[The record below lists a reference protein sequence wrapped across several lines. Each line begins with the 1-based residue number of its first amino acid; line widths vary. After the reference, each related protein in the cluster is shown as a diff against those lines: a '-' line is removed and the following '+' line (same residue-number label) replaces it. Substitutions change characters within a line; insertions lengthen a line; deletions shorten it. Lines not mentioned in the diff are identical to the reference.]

1 MKFAV
6 VGTGVIGSGWITRIL
21 AHGHEVIATDPSEN
35 AFESMLKQVKQ
46 NWPYA
51 EQLGLAENA
60 SLENLT
66 FTPHLEEAVKDADHI
81 QENVPEIESLKDQV
95 LTEIDFYAKPDAII
109 GSSTSGIMPSE
120 LQKNLQYPERLV
132 VAHPFHPVYI
142 LPLVEIVPGKLTT
155 EETTVKAETIYESI
169 GMDVLHVRHE
179 IEGHV
184 ADRLMEALWREA
196 LHIVNDGIAT
206 TEEVDKAF
214 THAAGLRY
222 AQYGPF
228 MTFHLAGGEGGMRH
242 MLKQFGPALKK
253 PSLFEYTTTVKQI
266 WVDHNG
272 HMNDAE
278 YNRVFS
284 DATDAWLATLGLD
297 LQAIEQLK
305 YTIFTLENHVM
316 YLKEIKVNESITVT
330 VELFDFDAK
339 RLHVFMTLKNEQ
351 NDRCATYEVML
362 MGMDTES
369 NKPKPFPETIRK
381 SVEFYADIALIQH
394 QPEELGHHIG
404 IKRK

>member
-1 MKFAV
+1 MKVAV
-6 VGTGVIGSGWITRIL
+6 VGTGVIGSGWITRML
-21 AHGHEVIATDPSEN
+21 AHGNEVIATDPSEG
-35 AFESMLKQVKQ
+35 AYERMLAQVKQ

-51 EQLGLAENA
+51 EQMGLADNA

-66 FTPHLEEAVKDADHI
+66 FTTDLKEAVKEVEHI
-81 QENVPEIESLKDQV
+81 QENVPEVEEIKDTV
-95 LTEIDFYAKPDAII
+95 LREIDFYASPYATI

-120 LQKNLQYPERLV
+120 LQKNLSHPERLV

-142 LPLVEIVPGKLTT
+142 LPLVEIVPGKQTS
-155 EETTVKAETIYESI
+155 EENTIKAKQFYEGI

-179 IEGHV
+179 IEGHI

-253 PSLFEYTTTVKQI
+253 PWTKLVAPELTEDLYDKVVTGSEASSQGYTMSELDQKRNEFLIKVKAL
-266 WVDHNG
+266 
-272 HMNDAE
+272 AE
-278 YNRVFS
+278 QYWPEGS
-284 DATDAWLATLGLD
+284 DA
-297 LQAIEQLK
+297 
-305 YTIFTLENHVM
+305 
-316 YLKEIKVNESITVT
+316 
-330 VELFDFDAK
+330 
-339 RLHVFMTLKNEQ
+339 LKNSSQ
-351 NDRCATYEVML
+351 EV
-362 MGMDTES
+362 
-369 NKPKPFPETIRK
+369 R
-381 SVEFYADIALIQH
+381 
-394 QPEELGHHIG
+394 
-404 IKRK
+404 

>member
-1 MKFAV
+1 MKVAV
-6 VGTGVIGSGWITRIL
+6 VGTGVIGSGWITRML
-21 AHGHEVIATDPSEN
+21 AHGHEVIATDPSEG
-35 AFESMLKQVKQ
+35 AYERMLAQVKQ

-51 EQLGLAENA
+51 EQMGLADNA

-66 FTPHLEEAVKDADHI
+66 FTTDLKEAVKEVEHI
-81 QENVPEIESLKDQV
+81 QENVPEVEEIKDTV
-95 LTEIDFYAKPDAII
+95 LREIDFYASPYATI

-120 LQKNLQYPERLV
+120 LQKNLSHPERLV

-142 LPLVEIVPGKLTT
+142 LPLVEIVPGKQTS
-155 EETTVKAETIYESI
+155 EENTIKAKQFYEGI

-179 IEGHV
+179 IEGHI

-253 PSLFEYTTTVKQI
+253 PWTKLVAPELTDELYDKVVTGSEASSQGYT
-266 WVDHNG
+266 
-272 HMNDAE
+272 MSE
-278 YNRVFS
+278 
-284 DATDAWLATLGLD
+284 LD
-297 LQAIEQLK
+297 QKRNEFL
-305 YTIFTLENHVM
+305 
-316 YLKEIKVNESITVT
+316 IKVKALAEQYWPEGSDI
-330 VELFDFDAK
+330 
-339 RLHVFMTLKNEQ
+339 LKNSSQ
-351 NDRCATYEVML
+351 EV
-362 MGMDTES
+362 
-369 NKPKPFPETIRK
+369 R
-381 SVEFYADIALIQH
+381 
-394 QPEELGHHIG
+394 
-404 IKRK
+404 

>member
-1 MKFAV
+1 MKVAV
-6 VGTGVIGSGWITRIL
+6 VGTGVIGSGWITRML
-21 AHGHEVIATDPSEN
+21 AHGHEVIATDPSEG
-35 AFESMLKQVKQ
+35 AYERMLAQVKQ

-51 EQLGLAENA
+51 EQMGLADNA

-66 FTPHLEEAVKDADHI
+66 FTSDLKEAVKEAEHI
-81 QENVPEIESLKDQV
+81 QENVPEVEEIKDTV
-95 LTEIDFYAKPDAII
+95 LRDIDFYASPYATI

-120 LQKNLQYPERLV
+120 LQKNLSHPERLV

-142 LPLVEIVPGKLTT
+142 LPLVEIVPGKQTS
-155 EETTVKAETIYESI
+155 EENTIKAKQFYEGI

-179 IEGHV
+179 IEGHI

-253 PSLFEYTTTVKQI
+253 PWTKLVAPELTEDLYEKVVTGSEASSQGYTMSELDQKRNEFLIKVKAL
-266 WVDHNG
+266 
-272 HMNDAE
+272 AE
-278 YNRVFS
+278 QYWPEGS
-284 DATDAWLATLGLD
+284 DA
-297 LQAIEQLK
+297 
-305 YTIFTLENHVM
+305 
-316 YLKEIKVNESITVT
+316 
-330 VELFDFDAK
+330 
-339 RLHVFMTLKNEQ
+339 LKNSSQ
-351 NDRCATYEVML
+351 EV
-362 MGMDTES
+362 
-369 NKPKPFPETIRK
+369 R
-381 SVEFYADIALIQH
+381 
-394 QPEELGHHIG
+394 
-404 IKRK
+404 

>member
-1 MKFAV
+1 MKVAV
-6 VGTGVIGSGWITRIL
+6 VGTGVIGGGWITRML
-21 AHGHEVIATDPSEN
+21 AHGHEVIATDPSEG
-35 AFESMLKQVKQ
+35 AYERMLAQVKQ

-51 EQLGLAENA
+51 EQMGLADNA

-66 FTPHLEEAVKDADHI
+66 FSTDLKEAVKEVEHI
-81 QENVPEIESLKDQV
+81 QENVPEVEEIKDTV
-95 LTEIDFYAKPDAII
+95 LREIDFYASPYATI

-120 LQKNLQYPERLV
+120 LQKNLSHPERLV

-142 LPLVEIVPGKLTT
+142 LPLVEIVPGKQTS
-155 EETTVKAETIYESI
+155 EENTIKAKQFYEGI

-179 IEGHV
+179 IEGHI

-253 PSLFEYTTTVKQI
+253 PWTKLVAPELTEDLYDKVVTGSEASSQGYT
-266 WVDHNG
+266 
-272 HMNDAE
+272 MSE
-278 YNRVFS
+278 
-284 DATDAWLATLGLD
+284 LD
-297 LQAIEQLK
+297 QKRNEFL
-305 YTIFTLENHVM
+305 
-316 YLKEIKVNESITVT
+316 IKVKALAEQYWPEGSDI
-330 VELFDFDAK
+330 
-339 RLHVFMTLKNEQ
+339 LKNSSQ
-351 NDRCATYEVML
+351 EV
-362 MGMDTES
+362 
-369 NKPKPFPETIRK
+369 R
-381 SVEFYADIALIQH
+381 
-394 QPEELGHHIG
+394 
-404 IKRK
+404 

>member
-1 MKFAV
+1 MKVAV
-6 VGTGVIGSGWITRIL
+6 VGTGVIGGGWITRML
-21 AHGHEVIATDPSEN
+21 AHGHEVIATDPSEG
-35 AFESMLKQVKQ
+35 AYERMLAQVKQ

-51 EQLGLAENA
+51 EQMGLADNA

-66 FTPHLEEAVKDADHI
+66 FTTDLKEAVKEVEHI
-81 QENVPEIESLKDQV
+81 QENVPEVEEIKDTV
-95 LTEIDFYAKPDAII
+95 LREIDFYASPYATI

-120 LQKNLQYPERLV
+120 LQKNLSHPERLV

-142 LPLVEIVPGKLTT
+142 LPLVEIVPGKQTS
-155 EETTVKAETIYESI
+155 EENTIKAKQFYEGI

-179 IEGHV
+179 IEGHI

-253 PSLFEYTTTVKQI
+253 PWTKLVAPELTEDLYDKVVTGSEASSQGYT
-266 WVDHNG
+266 
-272 HMNDAE
+272 MSE
-278 YNRVFS
+278 
-284 DATDAWLATLGLD
+284 LD
-297 LQAIEQLK
+297 QKRNEFL
-305 YTIFTLENHVM
+305 
-316 YLKEIKVNESITVT
+316 IKVKALAEQYWPEGSDI
-330 VELFDFDAK
+330 
-339 RLHVFMTLKNEQ
+339 LKNSSQ
-351 NDRCATYEVML
+351 EV
-362 MGMDTES
+362 
-369 NKPKPFPETIRK
+369 R
-381 SVEFYADIALIQH
+381 
-394 QPEELGHHIG
+394 
-404 IKRK
+404 

>member
-6 VGTGVIGSGWITRIL
+6 VGTGVIGSGWITRML
-21 AHGHEVIATDPSEN
+21 AHGHQVVATDPSEG
-35 AFESMLKQVKQ
+35 AYERMLTQVKQ

-51 EQLGLAENA
+51 KALGMSEHA
-60 SLENLT
+60 SLDNLT
-66 FTPHLEEAVKDADHI
+66 FTESLAEAVKDADHI
-81 QENVPEIESLKDQV
+81 QENVPEIEELKDKV
-95 LTEIDFYAKPDAII
+95 LTEIDFYAKPDATI

-120 LQKNLQYPERLV
+120 LQQNLKHPERFV

-142 LPLVEIVPGKLTT
+142 LPLVEIVAGQNTAEATSIAAEKL
-155 EETTVKAETIYESI
+155 YESI

-179 IEGHV
+179 IEGHI

-253 PSLFEYTTTVKQI
+253 PWTKLVAPELTQDLYDSVVEGCETSSQDYSMSDLDKKRNEFLVKVKKLAEEY
-266 WVDHNG
+266 WP
-272 HMNDAE
+272 E
-278 YNRVFS
+278 
-284 DATDAWLATLGLD
+284 
-297 LQAIEQLK
+297 
-305 YTIFTLENHVM
+305 
-316 YLKEIKVNESITVT
+316 
-330 VELFDFDAK
+330 
-339 RLHVFMTLKNEQ
+339 
-351 NDRCATYEVML
+351 
-362 MGMDTES
+362 DTPQM
-369 NKPKPFPETIRK
+369 KK
-381 SVEFYADIALIQH
+381 SEGQSVY
-394 QPEELGHHIG
+394 
-404 IKRK
+404 

>member
-1 MKFAV
+1 M
-6 VGTGVIGSGWITRIL
+6 L
-21 AHGHEVIATDPSEN
+21 A
-35 AFESMLKQVKQ
+35 QVKQ

-51 EQLGLAENA
+51 EQMGLADNA

-66 FTPHLEEAVKDADHI
+66 FTTDLKEAVKEVEHI
-81 QENVPEIESLKDQV
+81 QENVPEVEEIKDTV
-95 LTEIDFYAKPDAII
+95 LREIDFYASPYATI

-120 LQKNLQYPERLV
+120 LQKNLSHPERLV

-142 LPLVEIVPGKLTT
+142 LPLVEIVPGKQTS
-155 EETTVKAETIYESI
+155 EENTIKAKQFYEGI

-179 IEGHV
+179 IEGHI

-253 PSLFEYTTTVKQI
+253 PWTKLVAPELTEDLYDKVVTGSEASSQGYT
-266 WVDHNG
+266 
-272 HMNDAE
+272 MSE
-278 YNRVFS
+278 
-284 DATDAWLATLGLD
+284 LD
-297 LQAIEQLK
+297 QKRNEFL
-305 YTIFTLENHVM
+305 
-316 YLKEIKVNESITVT
+316 IKVKALAEQYWPEGSDI
-330 VELFDFDAK
+330 
-339 RLHVFMTLKNEQ
+339 LKNSSQ
-351 NDRCATYEVML
+351 EV
-362 MGMDTES
+362 
-369 NKPKPFPETIRK
+369 R
-381 SVEFYADIALIQH
+381 
-394 QPEELGHHIG
+394 
-404 IKRK
+404 

>member
-1 MKFAV
+1 MKVAV
-6 VGTGVIGSGWITRIL
+6 VGTGVIGSGWITRML
-21 AHGHEVIATDPSEN
+21 AHGHEVIATDPSEG
-35 AFESMLKQVKQ
+35 AYERMLAQVKQ

-51 EQLGLAENA
+51 EQMGHADNA

-66 FTPHLEEAVKDADHI
+66 FTTDLKEAVKEVEHI
-81 QENVPEIESLKDQV
+81 QENVPEVEEIKDTV
-95 LTEIDFYAKPDAII
+95 LREIDFYASPYATI

-120 LQKNLQYPERLV
+120 LQKNLSHPERLV

-142 LPLVEIVPGKLTT
+142 LPLVEIVPGKQTS
-155 EETTVKAETIYESI
+155 EENTIKAKQFYEGI

-179 IEGHV
+179 IEGHI

-253 PSLFEYTTTVKQI
+253 PWTKLVAPELTEDLYDKVVTGSEASSQGYT
-266 WVDHNG
+266 
-272 HMNDAE
+272 MSE
-278 YNRVFS
+278 
-284 DATDAWLATLGLD
+284 LD
-297 LQAIEQLK
+297 QKRNEFL
-305 YTIFTLENHVM
+305 
-316 YLKEIKVNESITVT
+316 IKVKALAEQYWPEGSDI
-330 VELFDFDAK
+330 
-339 RLHVFMTLKNEQ
+339 LKNSSQ
-351 NDRCATYEVML
+351 EV
-362 MGMDTES
+362 
-369 NKPKPFPETIRK
+369 R
-381 SVEFYADIALIQH
+381 
-394 QPEELGHHIG
+394 
-404 IKRK
+404 

>member
-1 MKFAV
+1 MKVAV
-6 VGTGVIGSGWITRIL
+6 VGTGVIGSGWITRML
-21 AHGHEVIATDPSEN
+21 AHGHEVIATDPSEG
-35 AFESMLKQVKQ
+35 AYERMLAQVKQ

-51 EQLGLAENA
+51 EQMGLADNA

-66 FTPHLEEAVKDADHI
+66 FSTDLKGAVKEVEHI
-81 QENVPEIESLKDQV
+81 QENVPEVEEIKDTV
-95 LTEIDFYAKPDAII
+95 LREIDFYASPYATI

-120 LQKNLQYPERLV
+120 LQKNLSHPERLV

-142 LPLVEIVPGKLTT
+142 LPLVEIVPGKQTS
-155 EETTVKAETIYESI
+155 EENTIKAKQFYEGI

-179 IEGHV
+179 IEGHI

-253 PSLFEYTTTVKQI
+253 PWTKLVAPELTEDLYDKVVTGSEASSQGYT
-266 WVDHNG
+266 
-272 HMNDAE
+272 MSE
-278 YNRVFS
+278 
-284 DATDAWLATLGLD
+284 LD
-297 LQAIEQLK
+297 QKRNEFL
-305 YTIFTLENHVM
+305 
-316 YLKEIKVNESITVT
+316 IKVKALAEQYWPEGSDI
-330 VELFDFDAK
+330 
-339 RLHVFMTLKNEQ
+339 LKNSSQ
-351 NDRCATYEVML
+351 EV
-362 MGMDTES
+362 
-369 NKPKPFPETIRK
+369 R
-381 SVEFYADIALIQH
+381 
-394 QPEELGHHIG
+394 
-404 IKRK
+404 

>member
-1 MKFAV
+1 MKVAV
-6 VGTGVIGSGWITRIL
+6 VGTGVIASGWISRML
-21 AHGHEVIATDPSEN
+21 AHGHEVIATDPSEG
-35 AFESMLKQVKQ
+35 AYERMLAQVKQ

-51 EQLGLAENA
+51 EQMGLADNA

-66 FTPHLEEAVKDADHI
+66 FTTDLKEAVKEVEHI
-81 QENVPEIESLKDQV
+81 QENVPEVEEIKDTV
-95 LTEIDFYAKPDAII
+95 LREIDFYASPYATI

-120 LQKNLQYPERLV
+120 LQKNLSHPERLV

-142 LPLVEIVPGKLTT
+142 LPLVEIVPGKQTS
-155 EETTVKAETIYESI
+155 EENTIKAKQFYEGI

-179 IEGHV
+179 IEGHI

-253 PSLFEYTTTVKQI
+253 PWTKLVAPELTEDLYDKVVTGSEASSQGYT
-266 WVDHNG
+266 
-272 HMNDAE
+272 MSE
-278 YNRVFS
+278 
-284 DATDAWLATLGLD
+284 LD
-297 LQAIEQLK
+297 QKRNEFL
-305 YTIFTLENHVM
+305 
-316 YLKEIKVNESITVT
+316 IKVKALAEQYWPEGSDI
-330 VELFDFDAK
+330 
-339 RLHVFMTLKNEQ
+339 LKNSSQ
-351 NDRCATYEVML
+351 EV
-362 MGMDTES
+362 
-369 NKPKPFPETIRK
+369 R
-381 SVEFYADIALIQH
+381 
-394 QPEELGHHIG
+394 
-404 IKRK
+404 

>member
-1 MKFAV
+1 MKVAV
-6 VGTGVIGSGWITRIL
+6 VGTGVIGSGWITRML
-21 AHGHEVIATDPSEN
+21 AHGNEVIATDPSEG
-35 AFESMLKQVKQ
+35 AYERMLAQVKQ

-51 EQLGLAENA
+51 EQMGLADNA

-66 FTPHLEEAVKDADHI
+66 FSTDLKEAVKEVEHI
-81 QENVPEIESLKDQV
+81 QENVPEVEEIKDTV
-95 LTEIDFYAKPDAII
+95 LREIDFYASPYATI

-120 LQKNLQYPERLV
+120 LQKNLSHPERLV

-142 LPLVEIVPGKLTT
+142 LPLVEIVPGKQTS
-155 EETTVKAETIYESI
+155 EENTIKAKQFYEGI

-179 IEGHV
+179 IEGHI

-253 PSLFEYTTTVKQI
+253 PWTKLVAPELTEDLYDKVVTGSEASSQGYT
-266 WVDHNG
+266 
-272 HMNDAE
+272 MSE
-278 YNRVFS
+278 
-284 DATDAWLATLGLD
+284 LD
-297 LQAIEQLK
+297 QKRNEFL
-305 YTIFTLENHVM
+305 
-316 YLKEIKVNESITVT
+316 IKVKALAEQYWPEGSDI
-330 VELFDFDAK
+330 
-339 RLHVFMTLKNEQ
+339 LKNSSQ
-351 NDRCATYEVML
+351 EV
-362 MGMDTES
+362 
-369 NKPKPFPETIRK
+369 R
-381 SVEFYADIALIQH
+381 
-394 QPEELGHHIG
+394 
-404 IKRK
+404 

>member
-6 VGTGVIGSGWITRIL
+6 VGTGVIGSGWITRML
-21 AHGHEVIATDPSEN
+21 AHGHEVIATDPSEG
-35 AFESMLKQVKQ
+35 AYERMLTQVKQ

-51 EQLGLAENA
+51 QEMGLAENA
-60 SLENLT
+60 SIKNLT

-81 QENVPEIESLKDQV
+81 QENVPEVEEIKDAVLK
-95 LTEIDFYAKPDAII
+95 EIDFYAKSEATI

-120 LQKNLQYPERLV
+120 LQANLSHPERLV

-142 LPLVEIVPGKLTT
+142 LPLVEIVPGKQTS
-155 EETTVKAETIYESI
+155 EETTVKAERIYESI

-179 IEGHV
+179 IEGHI
-184 ADRLMEALWREA
+184 ADRLMEALWRES

-253 PSLFEYTTTVKQI
+253 PWTKLIAPELTDDLYHKVVNGSEASSQGYT
-266 WVDHNG
+266 
-272 HMNDAE
+272 MSE
-278 YNRVFS
+278 
-284 DATDAWLATLGLD
+284 LD
-297 LQAIEQLK
+297 QKRNEFL
-305 YTIFTLENHVM
+305 
-316 YLKEIKVNESITVT
+316 IKVK
-330 VELFDFDAK
+330 ELAEQYWPSDSKAMKKSNGAK
-339 RLHVFMTLKNEQ
+339 LQ
-351 NDRCATYEVML
+351 
-362 MGMDTES
+362 
-369 NKPKPFPETIRK
+369 
-381 SVEFYADIALIQH
+381 
-394 QPEELGHHIG
+394 
-404 IKRK
+404 

>member
-1 MKFAV
+1 MKVAV
-6 VGTGVIGSGWITRIL
+6 VGTGVIGSGWITRML
-21 AHGHEVIATDPSEN
+21 AHGHEVIATDPSEG
-35 AFESMLKQVKQ
+35 AYERMLAQVKQ

-51 EQLGLAENA
+51 EQMGLADNA

-66 FTPHLEEAVKDADHI
+66 FSTDLKEAVKEVEHI
-81 QENVPEIESLKDQV
+81 QENVPEIEEIKDTV
-95 LTEIDFYAKPDAII
+95 LREIDFYASPYATI

-120 LQKNLQYPERLV
+120 LQKNLSHPERLV

-142 LPLVEIVPGKLTT
+142 LPLVEIVPGKQTS
-155 EETTVKAETIYESI
+155 EENTIKAKQFYEGI

-179 IEGHV
+179 IEGHI

-253 PSLFEYTTTVKQI
+253 PWTKLVAPELTEDLYDKVVTGSEASSQGYT
-266 WVDHNG
+266 
-272 HMNDAE
+272 MSE
-278 YNRVFS
+278 
-284 DATDAWLATLGLD
+284 LD
-297 LQAIEQLK
+297 QKRNEFL
-305 YTIFTLENHVM
+305 
-316 YLKEIKVNESITVT
+316 IKVKALAEQYWPEGSDI
-330 VELFDFDAK
+330 
-339 RLHVFMTLKNEQ
+339 LKNSSQ
-351 NDRCATYEVML
+351 EV
-362 MGMDTES
+362 
-369 NKPKPFPETIRK
+369 R
-381 SVEFYADIALIQH
+381 
-394 QPEELGHHIG
+394 
-404 IKRK
+404 

>member
-1 MKFAV
+1 MKVAV
-6 VGTGVIGSGWITRIL
+6 VGTGVIGSGWITRML
-21 AHGHEVIATDPSEN
+21 AHGHEVIATDPSEG
-35 AFESMLKQVKQ
+35 AYERMLAQVKQ

-51 EQLGLAENA
+51 EQMGLADNA

-66 FTPHLEEAVKDADHI
+66 FTTDLKEAVKEVEHI
-81 QENVPEIESLKDQV
+81 QENVPEVEEIKDTV
-95 LTEIDFYAKPDAII
+95 LREIDFYASPYATI

-120 LQKNLQYPERLV
+120 LQKNLSHPERLV

-142 LPLVEIVPGKLTT
+142 LPLVEIVPGKQTS
-155 EETTVKAETIYESI
+155 EENTIKAKQFYEGI

-179 IEGHV
+179 IEGHI

-253 PSLFEYTTTVKQI
+253 PWTKLVAPELTEDLYDKVVTGSEASSQGYTMSELDQKRNEFLIKVKAL
-266 WVDHNG
+266 
-272 HMNDAE
+272 AE
-278 YNRVFS
+278 QYWPEGS
-284 DATDAWLATLGLD
+284 DA
-297 LQAIEQLK
+297 
-305 YTIFTLENHVM
+305 
-316 YLKEIKVNESITVT
+316 
-330 VELFDFDAK
+330 
-339 RLHVFMTLKNEQ
+339 LKNSSQ
-351 NDRCATYEVML
+351 EV
-362 MGMDTES
+362 
-369 NKPKPFPETIRK
+369 R
-381 SVEFYADIALIQH
+381 
-394 QPEELGHHIG
+394 
-404 IKRK
+404 